1 MNSIALKLPENAA
14 LIVIDV
20 QDGLDDPYWGVRN
33 NPDAEQ
39 NMARLLAMWRDQGRP
54 VYFIHH
60 QSKRPQ
66 SPLRPGQPGNAI
78 KQIVAPRPVE
88 PVIQKTENS
97 AFIGTDLEAR
107 LREAGQETL
116 VLVGLTTDHCVSTTA
131 RMAKNLGF
139 APVVV
144 SDATATFD
152 RVSPLTGRHYSA
164 DEMHE
169 AELTSLSG
177 EFAVVVRTNAVLAA
191 IVEAA
196 PAKGGG

>member
-1 MNSIALKLPENAA
+1 MDINTLELPDNAA
-14 LIVIDV
+14 LILIDV

-39 NMARLLAMWRDQGRP
+39 NMVRLLTAWREQGRP

-60 QSKRPQ
+60 QSKLPQ

-78 KQIVAPRPVE
+78 KQIVAPRPDE
-88 PVIQKTENS
+88 PVISKTENS

-107 LREAGQETL
+107 LRAAGHETL
-116 VLVGLTTDHCVSTTA
+116 VLIGLTTDHCVSTTT

-152 RVSPLTGRHYSA
+152 RVSPLSGRHYTA
-164 DEMHE
+164 DEIHE
-169 AELTSLSG
+169 AELTSLNG
-177 EFAVVVRTNAVLAA
+177 EFAVVAGTEAVLAT
-191 IVEAA
+191 I
-196 PAKGGG
+196 KRG

>member
-1 MNSIALKLPENAA
+1 MDANTLTIPDNAA
-14 LIVIDV
+14 LIMIDV

-39 NMARLLAMWRDQGRP
+39 NMARLLAAWREQGRP

-60 QSKRPQ
+60 QSKNPK
-66 SPLRPGQPGNAI
+66 SPLRPDQPGNAI
-78 KQIVAPRPVE
+78 KQIVAPRPDE
-88 PVIQKTENS
+88 PVIPKTENS

-107 LREAGQETL
+107 LRAAGHETL
-116 VLVGLTTDHCVSTTA
+116 VLVGLTTDHCVSTTT

-139 APVVV
+139 VPVLV

-164 DEMHE
+164 DEIHE
-169 AELTSLSG
+169 AELTSLNG
-177 EFAVVVRTNAVLAA
+177 EFATIVKTDDVLAVA
-191 IVEAA
+191 IS
-196 PAKGGG
+196 PAK

>member
-1 MNSIALKLPENAA
+1 MDANMLDLPENAA
-14 LIVIDV
+14 LIMIDV

-39 NMARLLAMWRDQGRP
+39 NMARLLAAWREQGRP

-60 QSKRPQ
+60 QSKTPQ

-78 KQIVAPRPVE
+78 KQIVAPRPDE
-88 PVIQKTENS
+88 PVIPKTKNS

-107 LREAGQETL
+107 LRAAGQETL
-116 VLVGLTTDHCVSTTA
+116 VLVGLTTDHCVSTTT

-139 APVVV
+139 SPVLVA
-144 SDATATFD
+144 DATATFD

-164 DEMHE
+164 DEIHE
-169 AELTSLSG
+169 AELTSLNG
-177 EFAVVVRTNAVLAA
+177 EFAVVVGTDAVLAA
-191 IVEAA
+191 VERS
-196 PAKGGG
+196 

>member
-1 MNSIALKLPENAA
+1 MDINTLELPDNAA
-14 LIVIDV
+14 LILIDV

-39 NMARLLAMWRDQGRP
+39 NMVRLLTAWREQGRP

-60 QSKRPQ
+60 QSKLPQ

-78 KQIVAPRPVE
+78 KQIVAPRPDE
-88 PVIQKTENS
+88 PVISKTENS

-107 LREAGQETL
+107 LRAAGHETL
-116 VLVGLTTDHCVSTTA
+116 VLIGLTTDHCVSTTT

-152 RVSPLTGRHYSA
+152 RVSPLSGRHYTA
-164 DEMHE
+164 DEIHE
-169 AELTSLSG
+169 AELTSLNG
-177 EFAVVVRTNAVLAA
+177 EFAVVAGTDAVLAA
-191 IVEAA
+191 AER
-196 PAKGGG
+196 G

>member
-1 MNSIALKLPENAA
+1 MDINTLELPDNAA
-14 LIVIDV
+14 LILIDV

-33 NPDAEQ
+33 NTDAEQ
-39 NMARLLAMWRDQGRP
+39 NMVRLLTAWREQGRP

-60 QSKRPQ
+60 QSKLPQ

-78 KQIVAPRPVE
+78 KAIVAPRPDE
-88 PVIQKTENS
+88 PVISKTENS

-107 LREAGQETL
+107 LRAAGHETL
-116 VLVGLTTDHCVSTTA
+116 VLIGLTTDHCVSTTT

-152 RVSPLTGRHYSA
+152 RVSPLSGRHYSA
-164 DEMHE
+164 DEIHE
-169 AELTSLSG
+169 AELTSLNG
-177 EFAVVVRTNAVLAA
+177 EFAVVAGTDAVLAA
-191 IVEAA
+191 AER
-196 PAKGGG
+196 G

>member
-1 MNSIALKLPENAA
+1 MAENMLELPENAA

-39 NMARLLAMWRDQGRP
+39 QMARLLAAWREQRRP

-60 QSKRPQ
+60 QSKNPK
-66 SPLRPGQPGNAI
+66 SPLRPDQPGNTI
-78 KQIVAPRPVE
+78 KQIVAPRADE
-88 PVIQKTENS
+88 PVIAKTENS

-107 LREAGQETL
+107 LRAAGQETL
-116 VLVGLTTDHCVSTTA
+116 VMIGLTTDHCVSTTT

-139 APVVV
+139 TPVVV

-164 DEMHE
+164 DEIHE
-169 AELTSLSG
+169 AELTSLNG
-177 EFAVVVRTNAVLAA
+177 EFAEVVGTEAVLAA
-191 IVEAA
+191 IER
-196 PAKGGG
+196 G